1 MENVK
6 ENRYGEAYQVGYEEG
21 IRYGGCQAVLER
33 IPPVTRPKVDLR
45 VLYVPQGFDAI
56 DEGVQAAL
64 KELTRECVVASPEMM
79 LQETLR
85 VHPDLVLVMNSL
97 HVFPPDHASQ
107 MAQIRSMG
115 IRTAVWFVDD
125 PYFTDDSIELALSY
139 DVVFTHEIEC
149 VPLYRSIGVR
159 SVYHLPLAAN
169 PHQFR
174 PIPAKPEYRYDVCFI
189 GNAFWNRVGLF
200 DRLSSFLQ
208 DKRVLIAG
216 FHWDRLP
223 RYEQLSRFIRPGWV
237 PVEETVRYYNA
248 SKIVLNIH
256 RPTQAGQDNR
266 NGRDTPGDQL
276 IHAPMR
282 LQAAALSRSR
292 TSAAIWSPITNRVT
306 TSRHSEMKWSWR
318 QRYVITSNTRKND
331 GRLPG
336 VRCGRRRPPI
346 PIRIGSVVCWTQSL
360 EASSRTNPKRSDIM
374 FIEEADGQMT
384 QTVLD
389 PAESGRKNGLRDGYA
404 EGYLRGEPAIS

>member
-33 IPPVTRPKVDLR
+33 IPQVTRPKVDLR

-266 NGRDTPGDQL
+266 NGRDTPGGSINPRTYEIAGCGAFQITD
-276 IHAPMR
+276 I
-282 LQAAALSRSR
+282 RSDLV
-292 TSAAIWSPITNRVT
+292 SYY
-306 TSRHSEMKWSWR
+306 
-318 QRYVITSNTRKND
+318 Q
-331 GRLPG
+331 PG
-336 VRCGRRRPPI
+336 YDIETFRDEVE
-346 PIRIGSVVCWTQSL
+346 L
-360 EASSRTNPKRSDIM
+360 EAKIRYYLEHEEERRQIAWRSLWTTTAAHTYSDRVSRL
-374 FIEEADGQMT
+374 
-384 QTVLD
+384 LD
-389 PAESGRKNGLRDGYA
+389 
-404 EGYLRGEPAIS
+404 AIAGS